1 MFANIVELVPPY
13 LREGTGRDGLLWSHH
28 PAVIIRAVCFEF
40 ADTHVHG
47 LSTLLWIV
55 MRRLSAC
62 VKKSPTRVAHWV
74 RLILHWLLIVY
85 FALTPQVPLIT
96 DSVKELSM
104 VG

>member
-1 MFANIVELVPPY
+1 MST
-13 LREGTGRDGLLWSHH
+13 EGSGLLWSHH
-28 PAVIIRAVCFEF
+28 PAVIIRTGCFEL
-40 ADTHVHG
+40 ANTHVHG

-55 MRRLSAC
+55 MRRLSASLC
-62 VKKSPTRVAHWV
+62 EKSPIRVAHWV